1 MENRN
6 ITTKII
12 VCSYDELNEEEKK
25 LIDAAKE
32 ATNRSYSPYS
42 RFQVGAA
49 ALLSGGTVITGSNQE
64 NAAYPS
70 GICAERTTLFY
81 ANSQYPNL
89 PVEALAIAAQTSGDF
104 IDHPTAPCGA
114 CRQVILETEE
124 RYNQPMRIYLYGKK
138 EIYIVESIRSLL
150 PLCFGKKRFAGI
162 GYGKILYISKYRGQ
176 LGMKNR
182 FVHFILPS
190 SFPIFVEYIRY
201 GSA

>member
-12 VCSYDELNEEEKK
+12 VCSYDELNEKEKK

-81 ANSQYPNL
+81 AILCEYIMLYKNSDKSQYSYIFN
-89 PVEALAIAAQTSGDF
+89 
-104 IDHPTAPCGA
+104 
-114 CRQVILETEE
+114 
-124 RYNQPMRIYLYGKK
+124 YYL
-138 EIYIVESIRSLL
+138 
-150 PLCFGKKRFAGI
+150 
-162 GYGKILYISKYRGQ
+162 
-176 LGMKNR
+176 
-182 FVHFILPS
+182 
-190 SFPIFVEYIRY
+190 
-201 GSA
+201 